1 MARDVLVLC
10 YHAVSERWPASFST
24 TPDRFEAQLLLLKGR
39 GYRGVTF
46 QEAVRGTDA
55 ERAVAITF
63 DDAFRSV
70 LELGRPILD
79 RLGMPGTVF
88 VPTALAG
95 AQEPMSWDG
104 VDHWLASEHADELL
118 PMSWDDLRELA
129 SAGWEIGSHTRTHPR
144 LTLVDDGRLAD
155 ELVGSREDC
164 ERELGV
170 PCHSLAYTYGDPDQR
185 VVDAARAAGYAAAAT
200 LPGPKLPRSPDPHL
214 FPREGIY
221 HDDGRLRF
229 QLKVS
234 PAVRRFR
241 ATRVWRTLNRDPGVS
256 AN

>member
-1 MARDVLVLC
+1 MARDVVVLC
-10 YHAVSERWPASFST
+10 YHALSERWPASFST
-24 TPDRFEAQLLLLKGR
+24 TPDRFEAQLSLLKRR
-39 GYRGVTF
+39 GYRGITF
-46 QEAVRGTDA
+46 QEAARGPDA

-70 LELGRPILD
+70 LDLGRPILD

-95 AQEPMSWDG
+95 GQEPMSWDG
-104 VDHWLASEHADELL
+104 VEHWLASEHADELL

-129 SAGWEIGSHTRTHPR
+129 GAGWEIGSHTRTHPR

-164 ERELGV
+164 ERELAA
-170 PCHSLAYTYGDPDQR
+170 PCRSLAYTYGDPDQR

-200 LPGPKLPRSPDPHL
+200 LPGPQLPRSPDPHL

-229 QLKVS
+229 ELKVS

-241 ATRVWRTLNRDPGVS
+241 TTRVWRALNRDPGVS
-256 AN
+256 AS